1 MHSAGLFYGDL
12 YLVDMVISLRGNI
25 FYSVY
30 TSLCVLIAKMLI
42 QHIYLYIFIYI
53 SSTVA
58 ILYHVLWGSSVSIT
72 SGYSNLEMQWRV
84 FLSTSA
90 LCGFL
95 IFLIQP
101 LAFDMVIWILC
112 SFLLKYPTRSHLC
125 FCVTHRPIT
134 EQLQSQT

>member
-53 SSTVA
+53 YLPQSLFYIMSCGDPVCPLHQVIAT
-58 ILYHVLWGSSVSIT
+58 LKCNG
-72 SGYSNLEMQWRV
+72 V
-84 FLSTSA
+84 FFFLPLLSA
-90 LCGFL
+90 
-95 IFLIQP
+95 
-101 LAFDMVIWILC
+101 AF
-112 SFLLKYPTRSHLC
+112 
-125 FCVTHRPIT
+125 
-134 EQLQSQT
+134 